1 MKTAILFFRDQAPCV
16 PALLSLAPHG
26 ADAVLLDGDELPP
39 LPPGLGRVLTY
50 CGPDPARR
58 LDPWP
63 DYAPLARQLA
73 EEGYRLLLLPAGEDA
88 DLLAPSLAWAL
99 NAGCVCGVTAADT
112 AGGPLR
118 VRRGV
123 CGMEL
128 EGRFVLP
135 ALPAVLTVQV
145 RGGPLSAAGSYE
157 PIPIPRREPPPPPE
171 EFTLSP
177 RGESGLADARL
188 VLIAGR
194 GAGGQLD
201 KLRLLARRLG
211 GQVGATRP
219 VVFEG
224 LAPVEE
230 LVGASAAVLSPEVCV
245 VFGASGSAAFLV
257 GVERSGTLVGVDLNR
272 DAPLFANCDC
282 GAVQDCAPLLDA
294 LLNLTEKE
302 DPHAMGNL

>member
-1 MKTAILFFRDQAPCV
+1 MKTAILFFREQAPCV
-16 PALLSLAPHG
+16 PALLPLAPHG
-26 ADAVLLDGDELPP
+26 ADAVLLDGAEPPP
-39 LPPGLGRVLTY
+39 LPPGLGRILTY
-50 CGPDPARR
+50 NGPDPARR
-58 LDPWP
+58 LDLWP
-63 DYAPLARQLA
+63 DYAPLAQWLA
-73 EEGYRLLLLPAGEDA
+73 AEGYQLLLLPAGEDA

-99 NAGCVCGVTAADT
+99 DAGCVCGITAADL
-112 AGGPLR
+112 ADGPLR

-128 EGRFVLP
+128 EGRFTLP
-135 ALPAVLTVQV
+135 ALPAVLTVQT
-145 RGGPLSAAGSYE
+145 RGGPSAIGSYT

-171 EFTLSP
+171 EFALSP
-177 RGESGLADARL
+177 REENGLADARL

-272 DAPLFANCDC
+272 DAPLFASCDR

-294 LLNLTEKE
+294 LLNLTERE